1 MRQNGLGKLYD
12 RLTPEERFRLDVLAM
27 ARGDLEESELLT
39 RTCPR
44 HNYVMND
51 VGFAGR
57 WQAAKELTT
66 LTYMDLSSRVE
77 RLGLVEAFGV
87 IIGAFAELTKLE
99 ADAYAERTTDEEH
112 RSAHSRALRLAH
124 DMPERT
130 EDLQRSIAEGG
141 LTVWAAFKGFCAE
154 EMGLEAGVLLGAL
167 AEPMVQTARE
177 LEEIAEGLEVEPD
190 LEAVEDCT
198 EALREN
204 WQRQLARG

>member
-1 MRQNGLGKLYD
+1 MKQNGLGKLYD

-27 ARGDLEESELLT
+27 ARGDMEESELLT

-77 RLGLVEAFGV
+77 RLRLVEAFGL
-87 IIGAFAELTKLE
+87 IIGAFAELVSLE
-99 ADAYAERTTDEEH
+99 AGDTNT
-112 RSAHSRALRLAH
+112 RALRLARH
-124 DMPERT
+124 MPERT

-154 EMGLEAGVLLGAL
+154 EMGLEAEVLLGAL

-190 LEAVEDCT
+190 PEEVEDCT